1 MRSRFALAL
10 AGSAIL
16 ALCASAILASA
27 VGAFE
32 RHELQPG
39 DSALGTLLVPG
50 TFNEFTMVAA
60 RGSSLTVSMTKSGAG
75 SLVPALGIYND
86 DYASVPAIPTGTSA
100 AIAPQVPSGQYRILV
115 GGQRGTVGG
124 YKLRAALVPA
134 LKFAGTA
141 TAAAP
146 VSTFTFG
153 SYPGFDAT
161 VTIRWKGPAPVTLVS
176 ITGPDGAALTSAAA
190 PKTTASAFQQGG
202 YRATAI
208 GDHVVTVD
216 APNGTV
222 KWSVTVQ
229 LSGRLPHG
237 TSHDFRAT
245 SPPEV
250 ATVEFPTFGRSPIVR
265 IAGERGGPN
274 DIVLSATGSVPDA
287 AFLDGGA
294 GSGGC
299 SRVPRDAGTPP
310 TTYIL
315 YCTDGFFADVVD
327 VVRDDAGL
335 VTSFDAP
342 SMRTPAGSG
351 TSRLSN
357 ITHDAA
363 GRTTGWTEIRRFD
376 ASGRS
381 YELVFSGAQYFTSN
395 GGCKAFRVVERLLP
409 DGLPRTYDY
418 APLR

>member
-10 AGSAIL
+10 A
-16 ALCASAILASA
+16 ASAILVSTA
-27 VGAFE
+27 GAFE
-32 RHELQPG
+32 RHELLPG
-39 DSALGTLLVPG
+39 DSARGTLLVAG
-50 TFNEFTMVAA
+50 TYNEFTMVAA
-60 RGSSLTVSMTKSGAG
+60 RGSWMSLSLAKDGAG
-75 SLVPALGIYND
+75 SFVPALGIYND
-86 DYASVPAIPTGTSA
+86 DYAGVPSIPTGPSSA
-100 AIAPQVPSGQYRILV
+100 VAPQLPSGQYRILV

-124 YKLRAALVPA
+124 YKLRASLQPA
-134 LKFAGTA
+134 MKFVAAA
-141 TAAAP
+141 TEAAP
-146 VSTFTFG
+146 VSTLTFG
-153 SYPGFDAT
+153 AYPDFDAT
-161 VTIRWKGPAPVTLVS
+161 VTIKWKGPAPVTLVS
-176 ITGPDGAALTSAAA
+176 VTGPDGAALTSAAT
-190 PKTTASAFQQGG
+190 PKTTASTFQQGG

-216 APNGTV
+216 APSGTV

-229 LSGRLPHG
+229 LSGRLPRG
-237 TSHDFRAT
+237 TSRDFRVT
-245 SPPEV
+245 STPV
-250 ATVEFPTFGRSPIVR
+250 AATVEFPSFGRSPIVR

-274 DIVLSATGSVPDA
+274 DIVLFATGSVPDA

-299 SRVPRDAGTPP
+299 SRAPRDSGVPP

-335 VTSFDAP
+335 ITSFAAP
-342 SMRTPAGSG
+342 SMRSPAGSG
-351 TSRLSN
+351 SSTLSS

-363 GRTTGWTEIRRFD
+363 GHATGWTEIRRFD

-381 YELVFSGAQYFTSN
+381 YELVVSGAQYFASN

-409 DGLPRTYDY
+409 DGAPTTYDY